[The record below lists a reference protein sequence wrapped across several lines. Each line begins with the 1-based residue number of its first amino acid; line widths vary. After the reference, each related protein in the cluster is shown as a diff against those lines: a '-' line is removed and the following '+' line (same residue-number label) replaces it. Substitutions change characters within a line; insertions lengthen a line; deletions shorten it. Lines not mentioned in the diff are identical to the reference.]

1 MPVGHWVN
9 DEIYALNHDF
19 VVKDG
24 YADLNM
30 SRYSKVDVHAQ

>member
-1 MPVGHWVN
+1 MPVGAGDWV
-9 DEIYALNHDF
+9 NHDF

-30 SRYSKVDVHAQ
+30 SRYSKVDAHAQ

>member
-1 MPVGHWVN
+1 M
-9 DEIYALNHDF
+9 IKSYTLNHDF

-30 SRYSKVDVHAQ
+30 SRYSKVDAHAQ